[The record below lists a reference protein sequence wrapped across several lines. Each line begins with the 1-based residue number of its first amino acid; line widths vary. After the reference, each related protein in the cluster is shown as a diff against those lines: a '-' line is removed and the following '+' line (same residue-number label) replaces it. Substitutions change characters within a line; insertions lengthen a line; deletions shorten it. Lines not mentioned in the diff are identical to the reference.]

1 MDVAFVI
8 NMSQDETLMLTL
20 DYQPP
25 LAWEALTGFLV
36 SRSDGMSQGLLG
48 QRYVRTLKTSVGSG
62 WIAAR
67 PVAGNRLAVEVSS
80 SLLPSLAELQTL
92 LRQLFDLNA
101 DPRVID
107 QHLAA
112 DPLLAPLVQRQ
123 PGLRL
128 PGSVDGFELA
138 LRAILG
144 QQISVKA
151 ATTLFKRVVEA
162 FGETVVTP
170 FPGINRLPPDAQ
182 AIAGLPQQALLELG
196 ITRRRADTI
205 IGLARVMAAG
215 DLVLS
220 PAVDPELCRQQLL
233 ALPGIGPWTADYV
246 AMRALADPDA
256 FPQADLGLLRGMKT
270 DSPAQ
275 LKVLSERWRPWRAY
289 GAFHIWNALG
299 QGG

>member
-1 MDVAFVI
+1 M
-8 NMSQDETLMLTL
+8 NLNSSL

-36 SRSDGMSQGLLG
+36 SRSDGMSQGLIG
-48 QRYVRTLKTSVGSG
+48 QRYVRTLRMGAISG

-67 PVAGNRLAVEVSS
+67 PVAGSTLEIEVSS
-80 SLLPSLAELQTL
+80 SLRPSLAELRPL
-92 LRQLFDLNA
+92 LCQLFDLDAN
-101 DPRVID
+101 PPVID
-107 QHLAA
+107 RHLAT
-112 DPLLAPLVQRQ
+112 DPALAPLVQRQ

-151 ATTLFKRVVEA
+151 ATTLFRRMVEA
-162 FGETVVTP
+162 FGDEVVTP
-170 FPGINRLPPDAQ
+170 FPDINRLPPKAEVV
-182 AIAGLPQQALLELG
+182 AGLPSQALLDLG

-220 PAVDPELCRQQLL
+220 PAANPELCRQQLL
-233 ALPGIGPWTADYV
+233 ALPGIGPWTANYV
-246 AMRALADPDA
+246 SMRALADPDA
-256 FPQADLGLLRGMKT
+256 FPQADLGLLRGMKA
-270 DSPAQ
+270 DNPAH
-275 LKVLSERWRPWRAY
+275 LEALSQRWRPWRAY
-289 GAFHIWNALG
+289 AAFHIWHALG